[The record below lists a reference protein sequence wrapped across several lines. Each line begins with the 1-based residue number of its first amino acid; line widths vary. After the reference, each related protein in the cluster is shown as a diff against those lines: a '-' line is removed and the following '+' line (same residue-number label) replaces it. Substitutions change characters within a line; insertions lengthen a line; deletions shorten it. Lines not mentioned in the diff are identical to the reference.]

1 MTMIAPVGAAPLH
14 SRSAI
19 DAVFKKVAWRLIP
32 ILFLAYVLNFVDRI
46 NIGYAQL
53 QMKQELGFT
62 DAVYGLGA
70 GLFFIGY
77 FAFEVPSNLMLEKL
91 GARITILRIMLL
103 WGMTSAATLFVST
116 PVQFYIARFFLG
128 LFEAGFFPGIMLY
141 LTYWF
146 PTGHR
151 ARIVAL
157 FMTARQECATGRIGE
172 INAHEV
178 VVRDRTQLPERV
190 AIVGRLIDPTV
201 AVNPRFPKYAWM
213 SRIVGNP

>member
-1 MTMIAPVGAAPLH
+1 MTTIAPVGAAPLH

-91 GARITILRIMLL
+91 GARITILR
-103 WGMTSAATLFVST
+103 
-116 PVQFYIARFFLG
+116 
-128 LFEAGFFPGIMLY
+128 
-141 LTYWF
+141 
-146 PTGHR
+146 
-151 ARIVAL
+151 
-157 FMTARQECATGRIGE
+157 
-172 INAHEV
+172 
-178 VVRDRTQLPERV
+178 
-190 AIVGRLIDPTV
+190 
-201 AVNPRFPKYAWM
+201 
-213 SRIVGNP
+213 SRP